1 LYLNLSKGGSTLTI
15 ALYPG
20 SFDPITNGH
29 IDIATRASK
38 LFDKTIIGIFATP
51 DKNLMFSLKER
62 VDLAKR
68 ATTHLPRVEVIPYS
82 NITVEFAKEIKAQV
96 LVRGLRMI
104 GDFEWEFEMAMM
116 NQMLSPGLETVCFM
130 ASQEYQFLSA
140 SLIKEVAS
148 LGGDISKLVPRHVAE
163 ALKKKG
169 IIKK

>member
-1 LYLNLSKGGSTLTI
+1 LYFYLSKGGQALTI

-29 IDIATRASK
+29 LDIATRASK
-38 LFDKTIIGIFATP
+38 LFDKTVIGIFSTP
-51 DKNLMFSLKER
+51 EKNIMFSIEER
-62 VDLAKR
+62 VELAR
-68 ATTHLPRVEVIPYS
+68 QATAHLSKVEVKPYS
-82 NITVEFAKEIKAQV
+82 NITVDFAREIKAHV

-148 LGGDISKLVPRHVAE
+148 LGGDISKLVPINVAE

-169 IIKK
+169 VIKK

>member
-1 LYLNLSKGGSTLTI
+1 MIT

-29 IDIATRASK
+29 IDIASRAAR

-51 DKNLMFSLKER
+51 EKNLTFSLEER
-62 VDLAKR
+62 VDLAKE
-68 ATTHLPRVEVIPYS
+68 AMAHLNNVEVIPYS
-82 NITVEFAKEIKAQV
+82 NITVDFAKEMNATV

-140 SLIKEVAS
+140 SLIKEVA
-148 LGGDISKLVPRHVAE
+148 KLVPAHVAQ

-169 IIKK
+169 LGKN

>member
-1 LYLNLSKGGSTLTI
+1 LII

-29 IDIATRASK
+29 IDIAIRAAK
-38 LFDKTIIGIFATP
+38 LFDKIVIGIFATP
-51 DKNLMFSLKER
+51 EKTLMFSIDER
-62 VDLAKR
+62 VKMAKE
-68 ATTHLPRVEVIPYS
+68 ATSHLPKVEVRPYS
-82 NITVEFAKEIKAQV
+82 NITVDFAREIKAQV

-130 ASQEYQFLSA
+130 SSQEYQFLSA

-148 LGGDISKLVPRHVAE
+148 LGGDIHSLVPPNVAK
-163 ALKKKG
+163 ALSKKNRTA
-169 IIKK
+169 KK

>member
-1 LYLNLSKGGSTLTI
+1 MTI

-29 IDIATRASK
+29 IDIATRASR
-38 LFDKTIIGIFATP
+38 LFEKTVIGIFSTP
-51 DKNLMFSLKER
+51 EKHLTFSIEER

-68 ATTHLPRVEVIPYS
+68 AVAHLPKVEVKSYT
-82 NITVEFAKEIKAQV
+82 NITVDFAKQINAQV

-104 GDFEWEFEMAMM
+104 SDFEWEFEMAMM
-116 NQMLSPGLETVCFM
+116 NRMLSSGLETVCFM
-130 ASQEYQFLSA
+130 ASQEFQFLSA

-148 LGGDISKLVPRHVAE
+148 LGGNISSLVPPHVVE

-169 IIKK
+169 VSKV

>member
-1 LYLNLSKGGSTLTI
+1 LTI

-29 IDIATRASK
+29 IDIATRASR
-38 LFDKTIIGIFATP
+38 LFEKTIIGIFSTP
-51 DKNLMFSLKER
+51 EKHLTFSIEER

-68 ATTHLPRVEVIPYS
+68 AVAHLPKVEVKSYT
-82 NITVEFAKEIKAQV
+82 NITVDFAKQINAQV

-104 GDFEWEFEMAMM
+104 SDFEWEFEMAMM
-116 NQMLSPGLETVCFM
+116 NRMLSPGLETVCFM
-130 ASQEYQFLSA
+130 ASQEFQFLSA

-148 LGGDISKLVPRHVAE
+148 LGGNISSLVPPHVAE

-169 IIKK
+169 VSKV

>member
-1 LYLNLSKGGSTLTI
+1 MIT

-29 IDIATRASK
+29 IDVATRASR
-38 LFDKTIIGIFATP
+38 LFDKVVIGVFATP
-51 DKNLMFSLKER
+51 SKNLMFSLDER
-62 VDLAKR
+62 VALAQE
-68 ATTHLPRVEVIPYS
+68 ATATLPKVEVIPYS
-82 NITVEFAKEIKAQV
+82 NITVEFARDIGAQV

-116 NQMLSPGLETVCFM
+116 NQLLSPGLETVCFM

-140 SLIKEVAS
+140 SLIKEVAN
-148 LGGDISKLVPRHVAE
+148 LGGPIVSLVPPNVIK

-169 IIKK
+169 LGKK

>member
-1 LYLNLSKGGSTLTI
+1 LII

-51 DKNLMFSLKER
+51 GKNLTFSLEER
-62 VDLAKR
+62 VELAKK
-68 ATTHLPRVEVIPYS
+68 ATAHLPKVEVRPYS
-82 NITVEFAKEIKAQV
+82 NITVEFAREVKAQV

-116 NQMLSPGLETVCFM
+116 NRMLATGLETICFM

-148 LGGDISKLVPRHVAE
+148 LGGNIASLVPPHVAE

-169 IIKK
+169 VVRK

>member
-1 LYLNLSKGGSTLTI
+1 LTI

-38 LFDKTIIGIFATP
+38 LFDKIFIGIFATP
-51 DKNLMFSLKER
+51 EKHLTFSLEER
-62 VDLAKR
+62 VDLARR
-68 ATTHLPRVEVIPYS
+68 AVAHLPKVEVRPY
-82 NITVEFAKEIKAQV
+82 NIITVDFARQINAQV
-96 LVRGLRMI
+96 LVRGLRMTS
-104 GDFEWEFEMAMM
+104 DFEWEFEMAMM
-116 NQMLSPGLETVCFM
+116 NRLLSPGLETVCFM

-148 LGGDISKLVPRHVAE
+148 MGGNINSLVPPHVAE

-169 IIKK
+169 VVN

>member
-1 LYLNLSKGGSTLTI
+1 LTI

-29 IDIATRASK
+29 IDIAMRASR

-51 DKNLMFSLKER
+51 EKHLTFSLEER
-62 VDLAKR
+62 VTLAKK
-68 ATTHLPRVEVIPYS
+68 ATAHLPKVEVRPYT
-82 NITVEFAKEIKAQV
+82 NITVDFAKEIHASV
-96 LVRGLRMI
+96 LIRGLRAI

-116 NQMLSPGLETVCFM
+116 NQMLAPGLETACFM

-148 LGGDISKLVPRHVAE
+148 LGGDIDKFVPDNVAA
-163 ALKKKG
+163 ALKKKFAN
-169 IIKK
+169 KK

>member
-1 LYLNLSKGGSTLTI
+1 LII

-38 LFDKTIIGIFATP
+38 LFDKTVIGIFSTP
-51 DKNLMFSLKER
+51 EKNLLFSIDER
-62 VDLAKR
+62 VKFAKQ
-68 ATTHLPRVEVIPYS
+68 ATRHLPKVEVRSYS
-82 NITVEFAKEIKAQV
+82 NITVEFAREIKAQV

-116 NQMLSPGLETVCFM
+116 NQMLYPGLETVCFM

-148 LGGDISKLVPRHVAE
+148 LGGDIHSLVPKSVAE
-163 ALKKKG
+163 ALAKKG
-169 IIKK
+169 ITKK

>member
-1 LYLNLSKGGSTLTI
+1 MTI

-29 IDIATRASK
+29 IDIATRSSR
-38 LFDKTIIGIFATP
+38 LFDKTVVGIFATP
-51 DKNLMFSLKER
+51 DKKLLFSIEER
-62 VDLAKR
+62 VDMAQKALA
-68 ATTHLPRVEVIPYS
+68 HLKNVEVIPYPI
-82 NITVEFAKEIKAQV
+82 ITVDFAKDIGAMV

-140 SLIKEVAS
+140 SLIKEVAT
-148 LGGDISKLVPRHVAE
+148 LGGDISKLVPKHVAE
-163 ALKKKG
+163 ALRKKG
-169 IIKK
+169 LGKK

>member
-1 LYLNLSKGGSTLTI
+1 MII

-38 LFDKTIIGIFATP
+38 LFDKIVIGIFAKP
-51 DKNLMFSLKER
+51 EKSIMFSLDER
-62 VDLAKR
+62 VELAKR
-68 ATTHLPRVEVIPYS
+68 ATSHLPKVEVRPYS
-82 NITVEFAKEIKAQV
+82 NITVEFAREVKAQV
-96 LVRGLRMI
+96 LVRGLRAI

-148 LGGDISKLVPRHVAE
+148 LGGDIHSLVPKNVAT
-163 ALKKKG
+163 ALEKKG
-169 IIKK
+169 VTKK

>member
-1 LYLNLSKGGSTLTI
+1 LII

-29 IDIATRASK
+29 IDIATRASR
-38 LFDKTIIGIFATP
+38 LFDKTIIGVFSTP
-51 DKNLMFSLKER
+51 EKALTFSLAER
-62 VDLAKR
+62 VAMAKK
-68 ATTHLPRVEVIPYS
+68 AVAHLPRVEVMPYS
-82 NITVEFAKEIKAQV
+82 NITVEFAREIKAKV
-96 LVRGLRMI
+96 LVRGLRAI

-116 NQMLSPGLETVCFM
+116 NQMLWPGLETVCFM

-148 LGGDISKLVPRHVAE
+148 LGGDISSLVPQHVAI

-169 IIKK
+169 VSKKRYYE